1 MFVLYL
7 KKSVRRKR
15 PVQFVSIR
23 SPGVSSLLGRLLP
36 KSCLHCPRKEEEEAI
51 CTYAARLMF
60 TRIVGSAAPV
70 RCHVCQPDPFRSER
84 RRRRVPVGRVHAHGS
99 TAPSS
104 SRAEPAANAA
114 GPVRISAGQAYPRC
128 SASSAESPNTVPA
141 HEIAVGQRGVRKWMA
156 VSVPRFKCVRQGM
169 YDRLTSLSF
178 CRGIGTAK

>member
-1 MFVLYL
+1 LYYI
-7 KKSVRRKR
+7 KKKC
-15 PVQFVSIR
+15 PAKTPCAIR
-23 SPGVSSLLGRLLP
+23 FDPIAGRLLSSWKAP
-36 KSCLHCPRKEEEEAI
+36 AEKLSALSAKKKKK
-51 CTYAARLMF
+51 LW
-60 TRIVGSAAPV
+60 IVGSAAPV
-70 RCHVCQPDPFRSER
+70 RCHVCQPVPFRSER